1 MGDGVG
7 KVWIQI
13 VLTCQA
19 KEFGPVFRKWTYRC
33 SQVIDRENHVTW

>member
-1 MGDGVG
+1 MSILWNMGDGVG

-19 KEFGPVFRKWTYRC
+19 KEFGPVLG
-33 SQVIDRENHVTW
+33 SEDLSLQSSD